1 MKRIIG
7 VLLLFVSFFSFNI
20 VVNAEEKINHYRVD
34 INELTDK
41 TGFTVKEI
49 VEIQSDNQKEFYK
62 YLSKNSSY
70 LTMDRSYIKT
80 TYDNLDAYS
89 FTLEPTNTVTM
100 SYDVKDV
107 EDGYYVI
114 NFIPVRSS
122 DEYSKL
128 TYGDIIIV
136 IYSSNPALDSEN
148 LVFEQGTYEVETNDY
163 SIIAH
168 ITGEISDAP
177 TFTYKVKKESI
188 NYSTED
194 TPKEEFNPFKKFCA
208 MFFACEVV
216 TFIAFMTLYTYCYVK
231 REFLKF
237 YMFLI
242 YAVLEILFMLFCASL
257 GAGEAF
263 FIALFMHPFYS
274 LFFIGFLFSKSSKR
288 MNSVETLILIL
299 HSSAFLVLPAFG
311 GAIGEGTYP
320 LFGLVISSMMFYI
333 ALLLLA
339 DMYNHGNPFA
349 NNKPTPSNTKKVN
362 VNGVEM
368 FKSTVY
374 KQYSKDN
381 MYSNYKKFLGIS
393 PKHWFNA
400 HYKEFSD
407 SLFIWYM
414 LIIVAIFAVLPAGYI
429 IVLHIFYDIGKYNK
443 SLMLDI
449 IAFMIPFSIVLI
461 IFLLIYIKLVK
472 CWKFKRLYKNGTLIE
487 DIPCRIVDFKSPFKT
502 DGYYTYKIACIY
514 SIDGEEKEYIS
525 NLKKEFV
532 NNYPKTCDL
541 LIDLD
546 HPDNY
551 YIEFAINRE
560 D

>member
-1 MKRIIG
+1 
-7 VLLLFVSFFSFNI
+7 
-20 VVNAEEKINHYRVD
+20 
-34 INELTDK
+34 
-41 TGFTVKEI
+41 
-49 VEIQSDNQKEFYK
+49 
-62 YLSKNSSY
+62 
-70 LTMDRSYIKT
+70 
-80 TYDNLDAYS
+80 
-89 FTLEPTNTVTM
+89 
-100 SYDVKDV
+100 
-107 EDGYYVI
+107 
-114 NFIPVRSS
+114 
-122 DEYSKL
+122 
-128 TYGDIIIV
+128 
-136 IYSSNPALDSEN
+136 
-148 LVFEQGTYEVETNDY
+148 
-163 SIIAH
+163 
-168 ITGEISDAP
+168 
-177 TFTYKVKKESI
+177 
-188 NYSTED
+188 
-194 TPKEEFNPFKKFCA
+194 

-242 YAVLEILFMLFCASL
+242 YAVLETLFMLFCASV

-311 GAIGEGTYP
+311 GAMGEGTYP

-349 NNKPTPSNTKKVN
+349 NNKPTPPNTKKVN
-362 VNGVEM
+362 ANGVEM

-381 MYSNYKKFLGIS
+381 MYSNYKNFLGIS

-429 IVLHIFYDIGKYNK
+429 IVLHIFYDIEKYNK

-461 IFLLIYIKLVK
+461 IFLIIYIKLVK
-472 CWKFKRLYKNGTLIE
+472 CWKFKKLYKNGTLIE